1 MECSLSEIIKL
12 MDYCKANNVSHIK
25 WGSFEAVIGAQGFI
39 PESQGFDIRSLTE
52 EEILTG
58 FRDNKGGQVIV

>member
-1 MECSLSEIIKL
+1 